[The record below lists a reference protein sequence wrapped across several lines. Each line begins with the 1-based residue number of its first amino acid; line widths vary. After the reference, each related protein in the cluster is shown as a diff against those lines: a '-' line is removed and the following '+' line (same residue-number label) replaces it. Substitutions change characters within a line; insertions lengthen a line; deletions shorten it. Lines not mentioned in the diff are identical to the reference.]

1 MQKLS
6 LLTTRNF
13 SRKEYIHNLCGM
25 WTNQFIKSY
34 TMSSLSLLYC
44 YNTLM
49 VMIVIIYKLDLIIFV
64 VVIVHHYFH
73 HRWSETI
80 FLVDT
85 RNPMYKLYLH
95 SLIGKVG
102 RDKHC
107 RRLCRMSSNSSSWQF
122 FCFVYDCCCWENN
135 YLFNFIILIHWFAF
149 FNNNNN
155 NDYNNLQFDYGKQTY
170 SNEGLFFSKCH

>member
-1 MQKLS
+1 MGVGAKITTDHQPVMKMKEVRLVKFIIRYRPVMQKLS

-25 WTNQFIKSY
+25 WTNQFIQSY

-64 VVIVHHYFH
+64 VVVVHHYFH

-122 FCFVYDCCCWENN
+122 FFC
-135 YLFNFIILIHWFAF
+135 L
-149 FNNNNN
+149 
-155 NDYNNLQFDYGKQTY
+155 
-170 SNEGLFFSKCH
+170 

>member
-1 MQKLS
+1 MGVLAKITTDHQPVMKMKEVRLVKFIIRYRPVMQKLS

-25 WTNQFIKSY
+25 WTNQFIQSY

-64 VVIVHHYFH
+64 VVVVHHYFH

-80 FLVDT
+80 FSGGHT
-85 RNPMYKLYLH
+85 Q
-95 SLIGKVG
+95 
-102 RDKHC
+102 
-107 RRLCRMSSNSSSWQF
+107 SN
-122 FCFVYDCCCWENN
+122 V
-135 YLFNFIILIHWFAF
+135 
-149 FNNNNN
+149 
-155 NDYNNLQFDYGKQTY
+155 
-170 SNEGLFFSKCH
+170 